1 MAPDTVRDLGKLS
14 QPLSDATLRSI
25 SYVSLLLSTVE
36 KGRETC
42 ALRIKLDSFVNE
54 KRGQGF

>member
-1 MAPDTVRDLGKLS
+1 MAPDIVRDLGKLS

-25 SYVSLLLSTVE
+25 SYVPLLLSTVE
-36 KGRETC
+36 KGGEMC